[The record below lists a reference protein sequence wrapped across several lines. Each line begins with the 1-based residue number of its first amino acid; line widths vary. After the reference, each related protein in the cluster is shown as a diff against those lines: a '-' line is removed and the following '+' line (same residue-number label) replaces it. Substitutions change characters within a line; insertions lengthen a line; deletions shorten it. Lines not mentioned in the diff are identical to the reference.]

1 MLKIIAFNILLASA
15 RIINLSLTI
24 YMWIIIVR
32 ALISWFSP
40 DPRNRFVI
48 ILHRLTEPVLKPIR
62 KIIPP
67 SQLGGIDISP
77 FIMILVII
85 FMNNFL
91 VGSLIGIASKMR

>member
-1 MLKIIAFNILLASA
+1 MFKIVAFNLLIASA
-15 RIINLSLTI
+15 RIINISLTL

-32 ALISWFSP
+32 ALVSWFSP

-62 KIIPP
+62 RIIPP

-91 VGSLIGIASKMR
+91 VGSLVGIASKMR

>member
-1 MLKIIAFNILLASA
+1 MLKIVAFNLLIASA
-15 RIINLSLTI
+15 RIINVSLTL

-48 ILHRLTEPVLKPIR
+48 ILYKLTEPVLKPIR
-62 KIIPP
+62 RIIPP
-67 SQLGGIDISP
+67 SQLGGLDISP

-91 VGSLIGIASKMR
+91 VGSLIGIASKMK

>member
-1 MLKIIAFNILLASA
+1 MFKIIAFNLLKASA
-15 RIINLSLTI
+15 RIINISLTL

-62 KIIPP
+62 RIIPP
-67 SQLGGIDISP
+67 SKLGGIDISP

-91 VGSLIGIASKMR
+91 VGSLVEIASKMR

>member
-1 MLKIIAFNILLASA
+1 MLKIVAFNILLASA

-67 SQLGGIDISP
+67 SQLGGLDISP

>member
-1 MLKIIAFNILLASA
+1 MFKIVAFNFLIASA
-15 RIINLSLTI
+15 RIINISLTL

-62 KIIPP
+62 RIIPP
-67 SQLGGIDISP
+67 SKSGGIDISP

-91 VGSLIGIASKMR
+91 VGSLVEIASKMR

>member
-1 MLKIIAFNILLASA
+1 MFKIVAFNLLVASA
-15 RIINLSLTI
+15 RIINVSLTL

-62 KIIPP
+62 RIIPP
-67 SQLGGIDISP
+67 SQLGGLDISP

>member
-1 MLKIIAFNILLASA
+1 MIKIFAFNLLRATA
-15 RIINLSLTI
+15 QIINASLTI
-24 YMWIIIVR
+24 YMWIIIIR
-32 ALISWFSP
+32 AVISWFSP

-48 ILHRLTEPVLKPIR
+48 ILHRLTEPVLRPIR
-62 KIIPP
+62 RIIPP

-91 VGSLIGIASKMR
+91 VGTLIEIASRMR

>member
-1 MLKIIAFNILLASA
+1 MLKIVAFNILLASA

>member
-1 MLKIIAFNILLASA
+1 
-15 RIINLSLTI
+15 
-24 YMWIIIVR
+24 MWIIIVR

>member
-1 MLKIIAFNILLASA
+1 MLKIVAFNILLASA

-62 KIIPP
+62 RIIPP
-67 SQLGGIDISP
+67 SQLGGLDISP